1 MNTTVFAAI
10 ISAALAI
17 ASGFSASQPTEP
29 QPHKMYIRDCT
40 VIDIR
45 EPDHTAIVADPEGF
59 VWAFDAQDLLPGD
72 HFLAVFDDNG
82 TTAYFDDEYVCVLTW
97 RW

>member
-1 MNTTVFAAI
+1 MNTQFIAAV

-17 ASGFSASQPTEP
+17 ASGFSEPSVPEP

-40 VIDIR
+40 VIDIK
-45 EPDHTAIVADPEGF
+45 EPEHKAIVADPEGY
-59 VWAFDAQDLLPGD
+59 VWAFDAQDLLEGD
-72 HFLAVFDDNG
+72 HFLAIFDDNG
-82 TTAYFDDEYVCVLTW
+82 TTAYWDDEYVCVLTW